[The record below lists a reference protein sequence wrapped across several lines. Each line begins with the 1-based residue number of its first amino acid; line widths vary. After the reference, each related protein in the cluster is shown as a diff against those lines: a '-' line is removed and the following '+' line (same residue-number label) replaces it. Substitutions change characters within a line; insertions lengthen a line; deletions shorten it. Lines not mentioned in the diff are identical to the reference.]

1 MVCEPFKQREPGSC
15 HASAPRRGGQGFM
28 SVSGKR
34 APWCPPSPVPGT
46 RWPGGTRGICK
57 SRLAR
62 SFSGLPAV
70 GGWLL
75 GEREKEGMI
84 EEVCIFVCK

>member
-1 MVCEPFKQREPGSC
+1 
-15 HASAPRRGGQGFM
+15 M